1 MMVCRLALV
10 LLLAAAGI
18 RQVWGQS
25 FGVETHNVLMP
36 ASGGMAGTSV
46 AQPQDLA
53 SAINGNPA
61 TLTQFPGT
69 QFTFSG
75 AWVEPT
81 FNLIQS
87 GPIPPII
94 EPFAAKAENQG
105 IAGAN
110 IGATYDLC
118 PMGMPAVFG
127 VGFFTT
133 AAGGVDFR
141 QVPESNASNSA
152 LNVFQGTTGLGWFVT
167 DRLSIGATMSLG
179 IGFFDGPY
187 VGIGGLSYDYAIR
200 SAAGWDYLLTPRTRV
215 GMYYQTVE
223 HFTFDNAIE
232 LDLGGGLF
240 DRARDIQMSLPDNVG
255 LGVSN
260 SSLAGGRLLLAA
272 DVLYKNWDNADLFR
286 AVYHTQ
292 WVLQTGAQFTQGRIR
307 YRLGYAYAE
316 NPLDAVPDITV
327 GGVTLPFLTDQA
339 RYLQAQ
345 LAIANLHRMSAGIG
359 IQEVLPNLD
368 IDLFAGGMFEDS
380 QVEGPLTSTNL
391 ESYWVGFGL
400 TWRFGPPC

>member
-1 MMVCRLALV
+1 MVCRLALV